1 MKRMVDFVQKHPAVW
16 PVLGCLIF
24 LAMIG
29 GLTGSLDPTVLF
41 TAARLATF
49 AALLG
54 LAQMIVVTSGDG
66 AIDLSQV
73 YVLTLCAYASTT
85 LMDVNPILGF
95 VVAVLI
101 GGLAGLVNGLVNIY
115 LRIPAMVTTLATGYL
130 YFTVILIG
138 SSHMKV
144 LPHPEFVNLITGG
157 VGPISTQTIVVIG
170 VALLLA
176 LVLYRTPYGKQ
187 LHAVG
192 QNRNAAYLAGIP
204 TNRVV
209 IVAFVVGGLL
219 SGLAGVIAAAVMGG
233 AFQDMGMSYFLP
245 SVAATFVGGT
255 AASGGRSSVL
265 GVAFG
270 ALMMTLMSSFLNT
283 AESMF
288 DLVSGIKQLIMGAF
302 LVSILFVSVAG
313 VKRRRSQAGSAT
325 TPAVM
330 ASNEGL

>member
-1 MKRMVDFVQKHPAVW
+1 MKRIVDFVQKHPAVW
-16 PVLGCLIF
+16 PILGCLVF
-24 LAMIG
+24 LVMIA
-29 GLTGSLDPTVLF
+29 GLTGSPDANVLF
-41 TAARLATF
+41 TTARLATF

-54 LAQMIVVTSGDG
+54 LAQMVVVTSGDG

-85 LMDVNPILGF
+85 LMDVNPVLGF

-101 GGLAGLVNGLVNIY
+101 GGLAGLVNGLINIY
-115 LRIPAMVTTLATGYL
+115 LKIPAMVTTLATGYL

-144 LPHPEFVNLITGG
+144 LPHPGFVDLITGG
-157 VGPISTQTIVVIG
+157 VGPVSTQTIVVVM
-170 VALLLA
+170 VALVLA
-176 LVLYRTPYGKQ
+176 VVLYRTPYGKQ
-187 LHAVG
+187 LHAIG
-192 QNRNAAYLAGIP
+192 QNRNAAHLAGIP

-209 IVAFVVGGLL
+209 ITAFVVGGLL

-283 AESMF
+283 TESMF
-288 DLVSGIKQLIMGAF
+288 NLVSGIKQLIMGTF
-302 LVSILFVSVAG
+302 LVLILFVSVAG
-313 VKRRRSQAGSAT
+313 VKRRRQTVAAT
-325 TPAVM
+325 TAPAM
-330 ASNEGL
+330 ASNESL